1 LVTVE
6 SGLDVLCNQR
16 LDLVRGRRV
25 GVLCHPA
32 SVAADLTH
40 AVDRLIEVGVKPA
53 RLYGPEHGVRGE
65 AQDMIGVDD
74 DHDRRTGIP
83 VVSLYGETFESL
95 APSAAD
101 LAGIDVLVVDLQ
113 DVGSRYYTYIWTMV
127 LAMEAAFR
135 AGVAVIVLDRP
146 NPLGGVAIEGGTVG
160 QAYESF
166 VGLGA
171 VPVRHGLTIGEVA
184 RLRLP
189 GMPWGGARFARPIEG
204 DLTVVP
210 MRGWR
215 RAMNFVEAGLPWVMP
230 SPNMPTPATA
240 LVYPGQCLFE
250 ATNLS
255 EGRGTTRP
263 FEIVGAP
270 FLDGYD
276 WVAALTEMSRKE
288 SPLPGVRFRPLSF
301 RPTFHK
307 FAGRSCGGV
316 QLHVT
321 DRAAFRPYATG
332 IALIASA
339 RRLAPSE
346 FRWRTEPYEFVADPP
361 AIDLLTGGGDV
372 RRAVD
377 TNASLG
383 DLVATFAPFERE
395 FAELRR
401 PALLP
406 DYL

>member
-1 LVTVE
+1 VTVE
-6 SGLDVLCNQR
+6 SGLDVLCTDR
-16 LDLVRGRRV
+16 LSLLRGRRV

-32 SVAADLTH
+32 SVASDLTH
-40 AVDRLIEVGVKPA
+40 AVDRLIEAGVRPK

-101 LAGIDVLVVDLQ
+101 LADIDVLVVDLQ

-127 LAMEAAFR
+127 LALEAAFK

-146 NPLGGVAIEGGTVG
+146 NPLGGLAIEGGTVG
-160 QAYESF
+160 EAYESF

-171 VPVRHGLTIGEVA
+171 IPVRHGLTIGEVA

-276 WVAALTEMSRKE
+276 WVAALTEMARKE
-288 SPLPGVRFRPLSF
+288 LPLPGVRFRPLSF

-339 RRLAPSE
+339 QRLAPAE

-361 AIDLLTGGGDV
+361 AIDLLSGGGEV
-372 RRAVD
+372 RRTVD
-377 TNASLG
+377 ANAPLG
-383 DLVATFAPFERE
+383 PLIASFAPFERE
-395 FAELRR
+395 FAERRR
-401 PALLP
+401 PALLA

>member
-1 LVTVE
+1 
-6 SGLDVLCNQR
+6 
-16 LDLVRGRRV
+16 V

-40 AVDRLIEVGVKPA
+40 VVDRLIEVGVRPV

-83 VVSLYGETFESL
+83 VVSLYGETFASL
-95 APSAAD
+95 APTAAD
-101 LAGIDVLVVDLQ
+101 LAGVDVLVVDLQ
-113 DVGSRYYTYIWTMV
+113 DVGSRYYTYIWTMA
-127 LAMEAAFR
+127 LALEAAFS

-146 NPLGGVAIEGGTVG
+146 NPLGGLAIEGGTVDESC
-160 QAYESF
+160 ESF

-184 RLRLP
+184 RLRVR
-189 GMPWGGARFARPIEG
+189 GMPWGGARFARPIDG

-210 MRGWR
+210 MRGWK
-215 RAMNFVEAGLPWVMP
+215 RAMNYVEAGLPWVMP

-276 WVAALTEMSRKE
+276 WVAALDEVARE
-288 SPLPGVRFRPLSF
+288 ELPLPGVRFRPLSF

-316 QLHVT
+316 QLHVS

-332 IALIASA
+332 IALIATA
-339 RRLAPSE
+339 RRLAPVD
-346 FRWRTEPYEFVADPP
+346 FRWRSEPYEFVADPP

-372 RRAVD
+372 RRSVD
-377 TNASLG
+377 ANGSLRE
-383 DLVATFAPFERE
+383 LVATFAPFEQA
-395 FAELRR
+395 FAERRR
-401 PALLP
+401 PALIS

>member
-1 LVTVE
+1 MTVE
-6 SGLDVLCNQR
+6 SGLDILCRER
-16 LDLVRGRRV
+16 LDLLKGRRV

-32 SVAADLTH
+32 SVASDLTH
-40 AVDRLIEVGVKPA
+40 IVDRLIEVGVRPV

-95 APSAAD
+95 APTAGD
-101 LAGIDVLVVDLQ
+101 LAGVDVLVIDLQ

-127 LAMEAAFR
+127 LALEAAFR

-146 NPLGGVAIEGGTVG
+146 NPLGGVAIEGGTVTEG
-160 QAYESF
+160 CQSF

-171 VPVRHGLTIGEVA
+171 IPVRHGLTIGEVA

-189 GMPWGGARFARPIEG
+189 GLPWGGKRFAKPIAG

-215 RAMNFVEAGLPWVMP
+215 RAMSYVEAGLPWVMP

-270 FLDGYD
+270 FLDGYA
-276 WVAALTEMSRKE
+276 WVAALARMAREE
-288 SPLPGVRFRPLSF
+288 LPLPGVRFRPLSL

-316 QLHVT
+316 QLHVS
-321 DRAAFRPYATG
+321 DRTAFRPYATG
-332 IALIASA
+332 IALLATA
-339 RRLAPSE
+339 RRLAAAD

-361 AIDLLTGGGDV
+361 AIDLLTGNADV
-372 RRAVD
+372 RRTIDGGGSIGALI
-377 TNASLG
+377 AG
-383 DLVATFAPFERE
+383 FEPFERA
-395 FAELRR
+395 FAEHRR
-401 PALLP
+401 AALIS
-406 DYL
+406 DYP